1 MNFCSSLD
9 ANSQGYEG
17 TSTLPERTQGWGRDG
32 VPWSKGECCSKLR
45 MPQEAILG
53 TLCNGFVG
61 KGVGWD

>member
-17 TSTLPERTQGWGRDG
+17 ALTLPERTQGWGRDG
-32 VPWSKGECCSKLR
+32 VPWSKGECCSKLQ
-45 MPQEAILG
+45 MPQEATLG

-61 KGVGWD
+61 KDMGWD